1 MFKKIAIL
9 LLTGSFLIT
18 GLGQP
23 AVAQNTL
30 PKETLDRI
38 NNYLDVEKAKYGII
52 GHSVAIL
59 KNGTLVY
66 IGAGGLANLEFNVKA
81 TEKTVY
87 QVFSLA
93 KLFVH
98 VTMMQLVESKKI
110 QLDAPIGRYL
120 SEIPDTWKQISVR
133 QVMSH
138 ISGLP
143 EYYRWPNPTPKTSL
157 DALQSVANKALEFKT
172 GSATRYNQ
180 TNYLLLKMII
190 EEVTGLDFLSVVTTR
205 MIDKIKLENTRYGG
219 EYAVIPGRATTY
231 RSTPT
236 GLRRNGP
243 IDQPD
248 YMFASS
254 GLNSTAFDLALW
266 FGALLKGKFISPE
279 TMESMWQPLNL
290 DDGTVAGF
298 ANGWEY
304 SRYDGITAVGHGG
317 GNRADVRHY
326 FRESDN
332 ENVTIIYLTN
342 GAEKDFWPGNVSAG
356 LADIILSGVHPSQN

>member
-1 MFKKIAIL
+1 MFKRIAIL
-9 LLTGSFLIT
+9 LLTGTLLIT
-18 GLGQP
+18 GLNQS
-23 AVAQNTL
+23 VLAQNSL
-30 PKETLDRI
+30 LKETQDRI
-38 NNYLDVEKAKYGII
+38 NHHLEVAEARYGIV
-52 GHSVAIL
+52 GQSVAIL
-59 KNGTLVY
+59 KNGALVY
-66 IGAGGLANLEFNVKA
+66 LNAQGLSSLELNVNA
-81 TEKTVY
+81 TDKTVY
-87 QVFSLA
+87 QVFSVA

-98 VTMMQLVESKKI
+98 VTIMQLVESNKI
-110 QLDAPIGRYL
+110 ELDAPIGRYL
-120 SEIPDTWKQISVR
+120 TDLPETWKQITVR

-157 DALQSVANKALEFKT
+157 DALQSVADKALEFKT

-342 GAEKDFWPGNVSAG
+342 GAEKDFWPGNVSAS
-356 LADIILSGVHPSQN
+356 LADIIFSGAHPSQN